1 MAELAQPIVRLI
13 DEISKL
19 PGIGRKSAERLTY
32 YLLRISKDEALKLS
46 DAIRDVKLNV
56 HYCKNCF
63 NLSEEEICP
72 ICQDPNRDSSQ
83 ICVVEQPQ
91 DLIALEQTGAF
102 HGVYHVLL
110 GRLSPLEKTGPE
122 DLTINA
128 LVKRI
133 RILQQNLTSTEKKP
147 IEIILGTNPTVEG
160 DGTSAYIINILSK
173 ENVAISRLARGITL
187 GSMLEFTNKEVL
199 TDAITERRIVQ

>member
-1 MAELAQPIVRLI
+1 MTELAQPIVRLI

-32 YLLRISKDEALKLS
+32 YLLRIPTEDALKLS

-56 HYCKNCF
+56 HYCTNCF
-63 NLSEEEICP
+63 NLSEQKLCP
-72 ICQDPNRDSSQ
+72 ICQDPGRDARQ

-91 DLIALEQTGAF
+91 DLIALEQTGAY
-102 HGVYHVLL
+102 HGLYHVLL
-110 GRLSPLEKTGPE
+110 GRISPLEKTGPE

-133 RILQQNLTSTEKKP
+133 RMLVENSTLEEKKP
-147 IEIILGTNPTVEG
+147 IEVILGTNPTIEG
-160 DGTSAYIINILSK
+160 DGTSAFIANILSK
-173 ENVAISRLARGITL
+173 ENVLLSRLARGITL
-187 GSMLEFTNKEVL
+187 GSTLEFTNKEVL
-199 TDAITERRIVQ
+199 TDAIAERRIIQ